1 MALLIPTIA
10 LSADK
15 GEGSMASTNLTSA
28 AMVFFVSGVFEGQSA
43 SGAAAAEPSA
53 AAAAATNAAEFS
65 LPGTTLGIFP
75 VGLIITSIWA
85 LIFLGAVGYG
95 TWGRIQFR
103 DQFRQRRGRA
113 IAAGEAGRAS

>member
-1 MALLIPTIA
+1 MALVIPSIT

-15 GEGSMASTNLTSA
+15 GGLKASTNLTSSSV
-28 AMVFFVSGVFEGQSA
+28 VFFVSGVFQGQSA
-43 SGAAAAEPSA
+43 SGAAAAVPTA
-53 AAAAATNAAEFS
+53 AAAAAKLAAAFA

-85 LIFLGAVGYG
+85 LLFVGAVGYG

-103 DQFRQRRGRA
+103 EQFRQRKEHTV
-113 IAAGEAGRAS
+113 AAENA